1 MSGSMS
7 LTIDSTLA
15 EIEAEYER
23 LWQEAQELSRH
34 RHTLADT
41 VGRKIRAEFAARHG
55 GEVRGVVIFV
65 EHMTFM
71 QQQEINAQAHL
82 AYGRSPEFQKQLQDE
97 KRNTL
102 AFRRVQALFFEKKAR
117 SK

>member
-1 MSGSMS
+1 MS
-7 LTIDSTLA
+7 LTLDNTLA

-23 LWQEAQELSRH
+23 LWQESQELARH

-41 VGRKIRAEFAARHG
+41 VGRTIRAEFAARHG
-55 GEVRGVVIFV
+55 GEVRGFVIFV

-71 QQQEINAQAHL
+71 QQQDLNTQAHL
-82 AYGRSPEFQKQLQDE
+82 AYGRSPEFQKQFQDE
-97 KRNTL
+97 KRNTI
-102 AFRRVQALFFEKKAR
+102 AFKRVQELFFEKKAR